1 MKQLLKVTKE
11 EASKSNLPVSG
22 FFKMMIEMHYQL
34 INLGSIQNKYQDY
47 QYSYNQWF
55 EAYITE
61 VLEAP
66 FTDVL
71 GKLMA
76 ELDVLENSS
85 KSKFCQHLTPDAVA
99 YSLIEMVEPPLTL
112 TIKISGICND
122 KEVERDF
129 VDVCDQFKLSTKTQA
144 VKQTADIFS
153 HKHKELVKHINYLN
167 DTLESRKTPKVGENS
182 VGSGASILADMK
194 YRFNKDSEYLIAY
207 YLNDLDEFICKVCI
221 VQIETCAKFLIQ
233 GQYPIEYIVTNHD
246 VIKGYKYFKDGV
258 VDYIDQ
264 FVKHIKTKVIGCSN
278 RKLITDDSVVSRI
291 EYLRIQEAMDVF
303 LKSMFMQS
311 TQKAA

>member
-1 MKQLLKVTKE
+1 MKNLIKVIET
-11 EASKSNLPVSG
+11 EANKSNLKKSD
-22 FFKMMIEMHYQL
+22 FFKIMIEMHYQL

-47 QYSYNQWF
+47 QYSYNEWL
-55 EAYITE
+55 EAYINE

-85 KSKFCQHLTPDAVA
+85 KSKFCQHLTPDEVA
-99 YSLIEMVEPPLTL
+99 YSLIEMPQLPLTL
-112 TIKISGICND
+112 TIKISGICKN
-122 KEVERDF
+122 KGVERDF
-129 VDVCDQFKLSTKTQA
+129 INVCDQFKLSTKTQA
-144 VKQTADIFS
+144 VKQSSSLFS
-153 HKHKELVKHINYLN
+153 KKYKRLVNYINYLN
-167 DTLESRKTPKVGENS
+167 ETLEARKTPKVGEIS
-182 VGSGASILADMK
+182 VGSGVNILADMK
-194 YRFNKDSEYLIAY
+194 YRFNKGQKCRMAY
-207 YLNDLDEFICKVCI
+207 QLNDLDEFICKVCI

-246 VIKGYKYFKDGV
+246 VIKEYKYFKDGV

-264 FVKHIKTKVIGCSN
+264 FDNHIKTKVVGCTN
-278 RKLITDDSVVSRI
+278 RELITDHAVVSRL
-291 EYLRIQEAMDVF
+291 EYLRIQEAMEL
-303 LKSMFMQS
+303 LKFRFTQP

>member
-11 EASKSNLPVSG
+11 QASKSKLPVSD

-47 QYSYNQWF
+47 QYSYNEWLK
-55 EAYITE
+55 AYINE

-85 KSKFCQHLTPDAVA
+85 KSKFCQHLTPDEVA
-99 YSLIEMVEPPLTL
+99 YSLIEMARPPLRL
-112 TIKISGICND
+112 IIKVNGICND
-122 KEVERDF
+122 RCAERDF
-129 VDVCDQFKLSTKTQA
+129 VDVCAQFKLSTKAQA
-144 VKQTADIFS
+144 VKQTASILKS
-153 HKHKELVKHINYLN
+153 KYSVLVDRIH
-167 DTLESRKTPKVGENS
+167 TLIDFFESNKTPKVAEIT
-182 VGSGASILADMK
+182 VGTGVSILADMK
-194 YRFNKDSEYLIAY
+194 YRFNKESEYRIAY
-207 YLNDLDEFICKVCI
+207 QLNDLDEFICKVCI

-246 VIKGYKYFKDGV
+246 VIKEYEYFKDGV
-258 VDYIDQ
+258 VDYIDEFGKQ
-264 FVKHIKTKVIGCSN
+264 IKTKVVGCTN
-278 RKLITDDSVVSRI
+278 RELITDHAVVSRL
-291 EYLRIQEAMDVF
+291 EYLRIQEAMEL
-303 LKSMFMQS
+303 LKFRFTQP